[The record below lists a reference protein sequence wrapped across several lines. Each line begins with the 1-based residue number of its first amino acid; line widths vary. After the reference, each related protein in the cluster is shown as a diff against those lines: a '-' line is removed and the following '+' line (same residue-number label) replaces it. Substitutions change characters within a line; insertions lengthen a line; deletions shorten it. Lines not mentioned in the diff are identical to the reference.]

1 MKRAALVLATA
12 CLFVAP
18 GPRAGRVFAQ
28 AGSAPSEAPAP
39 RVPQLLRL
47 DCASTI
53 GRREVTLFERG
64 TVRLVEGAPGK
75 ELSALRELGPDELD
89 AFVRRLA
96 QVDLS
101 EVRRLSKGVEG
112 EWVER
117 CKLELA
123 LPGKPPRDFDFGR
136 YDTLPLALAQLLR
149 IADDLTTGLTVR
161 VAAEL
166 PAGYRPQ
173 RGDLLRRADGFVYR
187 VAGFTMDNKAV
198 ELTGL
203 DQPLTLY
210 VLREELRR
218 EFVEYLG
225 RGSGRLP
232 PR

>member
-1 MKRAALVLATA
+1 MRRAFMLALVACAAPLAA
-12 CLFVAP
+12 
-18 GPRAGRVFAQ
+18 
-28 AGSAPSEAPAP
+28 EAPAP
-39 RVPQLLRL
+39 PPEVLRL

-96 QVDLS
+96 LVDLS

-123 LPGKPPRDFDFGR
+123 LSGKPPRSFDFGR

-149 IADDLTTGLTVR
+149 IAEDLTKDLVVR

-166 PAGYRPQ
+166 PPGYRPQ

-187 VAGFTMDNKAV
+187 VAGFTVDNKAV
-198 ELTGL
+198 ELIGL

>member
-1 MKRAALVLATA
+1 
-12 CLFVAP
+12 
-18 GPRAGRVFAQ
+18 
-28 AGSAPSEAPAP
+28 
-39 RVPQLLRL
+39 
-47 DCASTI
+47 
-53 GRREVTLFERG
+53 VTLFERG

-96 QVDLS
+96 LVDLS

-117 CKLELA
+117 CRLELA
-123 LPGKPPRDFDFGR
+123 LTGKPPRSFDFGR
-136 YDTLPLALAQLLR
+136 YDTLPLALARLLR
-149 IADDLTTGLTVR
+149 IADDLTTGLSVR

-166 PAGYRPQ
+166 PAGYRPK

-187 VAGFTMDNKAV
+187 VAGFTVDNKAV

-225 RGSGRLP
+225 RGSSRIP